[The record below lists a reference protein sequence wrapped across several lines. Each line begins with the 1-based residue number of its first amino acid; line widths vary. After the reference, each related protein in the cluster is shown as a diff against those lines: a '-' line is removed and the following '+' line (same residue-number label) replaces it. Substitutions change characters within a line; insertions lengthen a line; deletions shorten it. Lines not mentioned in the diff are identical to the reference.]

1 MLLSIR
7 SLPVNPNQEKHMFT
21 LNGLVEFAHRYRMS
35 RKRNELSRVLSG
47 LSDDIRKD
55 IGWPASDMPV
65 ARDSVEAGPA
75 RRLN

>member
-7 SLPVNPNQEKHMFT
+7 SMPVNPNQEKHMFT
-21 LNGLVEFAHRYRMS
+21 LNGLVEFAHRYREL
-35 RKRNELSRVLSG
+35 RKRSELSRVLSG
-47 LSDDIRKD
+47 LSDDMRKD

-65 ARDSVEAGPA
+65 GRENADAGQV